1 MLMDTHIGL
10 VVANDTDSEKRFGIE
25 VKVDS
30 LSDEVYPEL
39 FYPIFPPNT
48 IKPPEPNQ
56 LVEVVV
62 MADVNDEQ
70 GAIDLG
76 TAEFSDYCF
85 YTGRIFDVQTGGKI
99 PADLQTNYPKRAGLF
114 WSEDDTIV
122 FYDKTDEEKRFLIS
136 LTDRQTYFE
145 LKEDSVTIQHKTVK
159 FELKNGKIILTDSA
173 TEIGGPGAAQ
183 NILLGSNVYDAFF
196 TGVNALVTLWQAAA
210 STLGSAPDPTGAA
223 AQTYGNALNAALT
236 TFGAT
241 AANWKSSKHKV
252 DA

>member
-10 VVANDTDSEKRFGIE
+10 VVANDTDPEKRFGIE
-25 VKVDS
+25 VKVDT
-30 LSDEVYPEL
+30 LSEDTYPEL

-48 IKPPEPNQ
+48 AKVPEPNQ
-56 LVEVVV
+56 LVEIVV

-99 PADLQTNYPKRAGLF
+99 PTDLQTNYPKRAGLF

-122 FYDKTDEEKRFLIS
+122 FYDKTDGQKRFLIS
-136 LTDRQTYFE
+136 LTNRQTYFE

-159 FELKNGKIILTDSA
+159 FELKNGKIILTDAA
-173 TEIGGPGAAQ
+173 TEIGGLGAAQ
-183 NILLGSNVYDAFF
+183 PILLGTVVISAFTAFF
-196 TGVNALVTLWQAAA
+196 ASWQTEIATWIT
-210 STLGSAPDPTGAA
+210 SPPIDPNGLIYLQNL
-223 AQTYGNALNAALT
+223 QTALT
-236 TFGAT
+236 TLQST
-241 AANWKSSKHKV
+241 ITNWPSQKHKV

>member
-10 VVANDTDSEKRFGIE
+10 VVANDTDQEKRFGIE
-25 VKVDS
+25 VKVDT
-30 LSDEVYPEL
+30 LSEDTYPEL

-48 IKPPEPNQ
+48 AKAPEPNQ

-122 FYDKTDEEKRFLIS
+122 FYDKTDGEKRFLIS

-145 LKEDSVTIQHKTVK
+145 LREDSVTIQHKTVK
-159 FELKNGKIILTDSA
+159 FELKNGKIVLTDSA

-183 NILLGSNVYDAFF
+183 PILLGTTVIGAFTAFF
-196 TGVNALVTLWQAAA
+196 ASWQTEIATWIASPPIDPNGLIYLQNLQAAITTLQ
-210 STLGSAPDPTGAA
+210 STIT
-223 AQTYGNALNAALT
+223 
-236 TFGAT
+236 
-241 AANWKSSKHKV
+241 NWPSQKHKV